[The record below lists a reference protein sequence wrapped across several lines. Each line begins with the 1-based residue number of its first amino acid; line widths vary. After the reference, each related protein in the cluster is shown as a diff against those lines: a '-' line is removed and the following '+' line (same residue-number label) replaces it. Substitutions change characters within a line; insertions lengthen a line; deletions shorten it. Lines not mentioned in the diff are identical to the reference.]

1 MIPLPYA
8 DDLRGNKEIFEF
20 AGLERKNE
28 GGAGITETLTD
39 TEKHAAKLLIKN
51 LNIDF
56 DSRNFQNPTIQ
67 KFFSGLQA
75 LALNEE
81 EPEEVQD
88 DLEPDYEGLRKF
100 APVIGRFRDVF
111 YDGAKEDPECAEKAR
126 PARGARGAARGRGRG
141 GARAAASG
149 TREVLDF
156 ASSQSEVSSRAGGK
170 GRSRARKDNKASDQ
184 LGIKQF
190 AAGQNSDTTQQ
201 LAVTQEQPPA
211 DEASNPETP
220 SSKRADKRRKLNDGR
235 TERAQQEHSLLSQSK
250 NEGRNGRVAAPRRS
264 RSNSPKS
271 NAVDTNAD
279 QKFRDACANGTI
291 QNFKVA
297 ELKEFLTLKSI
308 PAAGVK
314 SFLVTLVKEYF
325 DNCN

>member
-8 DDLRGNKEIFEF
+8 DDLRGNKEILEY
-20 AGLERKNE
+20 AGLGRKNE
-28 GGAGITETLTD
+28 GGGGIAETLTD
-39 TEKHAAKLLIKN
+39 PEKHAAKLLIKN

-75 LALNEE
+75 LALNED
-81 EPEEVQD
+81 EPEQVQD
-88 DLEPDYEGLRKF
+88 DLEPDYEGLKKF

-111 YDGAKEDPECAEKAR
+111 YDGAREDPECAEKPK
-126 PARGARGAARGRGRG
+126 PARGARGAPRGRGRG
-141 GARAAASG
+141 GARAAAGG

-156 ASSQSEVSSRAGGK
+156 ASSQSEVSSRGGK
-170 GRSRARKDNKASDQ
+170 GRGKARKDSKAPDNQ
-184 LGIKQF
+184 GMKQYLS
-190 AAGQNSDTTQQ
+190 GQKSGTAQQ

-211 DEASNPETP
+211 DEASDLDMPA
-220 SSKRADKRRKLNDGR
+220 SKRADKRRKLNDGR
-235 TERAQQEHSLLSQSK
+235 AEGDLQEHSLLSQSK

-271 NAVDTNAD
+271 NKVDKNAD
-279 QKFRDACANGTI
+279 QKFSDACADGSI
-291 QNFKVA
+291 RNFKVA

-308 PAAGVK
+308 PATGVK
-314 SFLVTLVKEYF
+314 SFLITLVKEYF
-325 DNCN
+325 DNCS